1 MYQVCADIND
11 VEYREVS
18 LNDDFTLNV
27 DAVLNATDQNTKI
40 LWICTPNNPTGN
52 AFPREQLRELCSRFN
67 GITVIDEAYIDFSP
81 KGSMVEYLDEFPR
94 MIVMQTFSKAWA
106 SAAMRLGV
114 SYASQEIIEIYNK
127 VKYPYNINILT
138 QRQALKVLD
147 DIDNI
152 NRVTAEILDARN
164 TLVAEMAMLDVV
176 EKIYPSDANFV
187 LVQVSNANAIYAYLR
202 DSGVIVRNRSRVHL
216 CGNCLRITVGN
227 DEENQ
232 LLIEKL
238 QEYGSR

>member
-1 MYQVCADIND
+1 
-11 VEYREVS
+11 
-18 LNDDFTLNV
+18 
-27 DAVLNATDQNTKI
+27 
-40 LWICTPNNPTGN
+40 
-52 AFPREQLRELCSRFN
+52 
-67 GITVIDEAYIDFSP
+67 
-81 KGSMVEYLDEFPR
+81 
-94 MIVMQTFSKAWA
+94 
-106 SAAMRLGV
+106 MRLGV
-114 SYASQEIIEIYNK
+114 SYASQEIIDIYNK

>member
-1 MYQVCADIND
+1 MG
-11 VEYREVS
+11 
-18 LNDDFTLNV
+18 
-27 DAVLNATDQNTKI
+27 TKA
-40 LWICTPNNPTGN
+40 PT
-52 AFPREQLRELCSRFN
+52 
-67 GITVIDEAYIDFSP
+67 P

-147 DIDNI
+147 DIENI
-152 NRVTAEILDARN
+152 KRVTAEILDARN
-164 TLVAEMAMLDVV
+164 QLVAELAMIDEV
-176 EKIYPSDANFV
+176 EKIFPSDANFV
-187 LVQVSNANAIYAYLR
+187 LVQVKNANALYAFLR
-202 DSGVIVRNRSRVHL
+202 DNGVIVRNRSRVNL

-227 DEENQ
+227 DEENK
-232 LLIEKL
+232 LLIEII
-238 QEYGSR
+238 QEYGAR

>member
-1 MYQVCADIND
+1 
-11 VEYREVS
+11 
-18 LNDDFTLNV
+18 
-27 DAVLNATDQNTKI
+27 
-40 LWICTPNNPTGN
+40 
-52 AFPREQLRELCSRFN
+52 
-67 GITVIDEAYIDFSP
+67 
-81 KGSMVEYLDEFPR
+81 
-94 MIVMQTFSKAWA
+94 
-106 SAAMRLGV
+106 MRLGV
-114 SYASQEIIEIYNK
+114 SYASQEIINIYNK

-147 DIDNI
+147 DIDNV

-164 TLVAEMAMLDVV
+164 SLVAEMVMLDVV

-187 LVQVSNANAIYAYLR
+187 LVKVSNANAIYAYLR

-216 CGNCLRITVGN
+216 CGNCLRITGGN
-227 DEENQ
+227 DEENE